1 MKPVATE
8 TAASTVDLIVEQL
21 WSIIYA
27 GRPVEDKP
35 ENLLKILAKYMMK
48 IPNAL
53 TDQTNVMPAFVT
65 LFQNYKEKLLPQLEC
80 ENLNAEEKKEL
91 AQMNHFFCK
100 MHLLSNGGMH

>member
-8 TAASTVDLIVEQL
+8 TAASTVDFIVEQM

-48 IPNAL
+48 IPNAFL
-53 TDQTNVMPAFVT
+53 TNR
-65 LFQNYKEKLLPQLEC
+65 LH
-80 ENLNAEEKKEL
+80 ENKNNRLHEN
-91 AQMNHFFCK
+91 
-100 MHLLSNGGMH
+100 